1 MNITFLRSL
10 FFYSLNKLLGPL
22 LICTCKCT
30 YIHYVYMYKTYT
42 RVSIQMQRNSVVSEN
57 ASGHIWAKFNH
68 LTQVNE
74 LDSANPNLD
83 PIMALWTSTNRRRI
97 KRLEQALQQ
106 FVHRCQHRSA
116 DGAVLIVVVFLIR
129 PTSYK
134 QHIIQSDSDQEQ

>member
-1 MNITFLRSL
+1 
-10 FFYSLNKLLGPL
+10 
-22 LICTCKCT
+22 
-30 YIHYVYMYKTYT
+30 
-42 RVSIQMQRNSVVSEN
+42 MQRNSVVSEN

-106 FVHRCQHRSA
+106 FVHRC
-116 DGAVLIVVVFLIR
+116 
-129 PTSYK
+129 
-134 QHIIQSDSDQEQ
+134 